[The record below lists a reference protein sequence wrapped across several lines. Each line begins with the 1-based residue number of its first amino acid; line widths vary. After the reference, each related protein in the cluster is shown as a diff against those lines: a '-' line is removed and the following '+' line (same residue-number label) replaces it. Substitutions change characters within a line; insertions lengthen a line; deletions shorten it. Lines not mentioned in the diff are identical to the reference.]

1 MYHFPLSVGFGEDVG
16 GGVVAV
22 GARVGDVEG
31 FEVTGERLS
40 DMLGRAVG
48 LLIGEELGPTVGC
61 CVVEVVGGGVIAN
74 GAWVGDVEGF
84 EVTEERLGDV
94 LGRAVGL
101 EVVGG
106 GVIANGAWVGD
117 VVIAEVG
124 FAEEELLGCV
134 VDPVDGC
141 AVIGEKLGILLGLAL
156 DESELGFADG
166 EAWFAIVG
174 LDVG

>member
-1 MYHFPLSVGFGEDVG
+1 MYHFPLSVGFGEDFG

-31 FEVTGERLS
+31 FEVTEERLG
-40 DMLGRAVG
+40 DVLGRAVG
-48 LLIGEELGPTVGC
+48 L
-61 CVVEVVGGGVIAN
+61 EVVGGGVIAN

-101 EVVGG
+101 EDVGG